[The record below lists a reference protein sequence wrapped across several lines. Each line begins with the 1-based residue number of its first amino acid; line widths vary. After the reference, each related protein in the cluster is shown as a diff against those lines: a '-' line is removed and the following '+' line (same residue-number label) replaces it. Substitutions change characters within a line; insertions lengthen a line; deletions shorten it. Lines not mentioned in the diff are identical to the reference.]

1 MPERQEGVLLTVA
14 RGRTDAE
21 IADELHIRSTAETHV
36 GALMNKLSAR
46 IRRGTITST
55 REWQ

>member
-1 MPERQEGVLLTVA
+1 MLLTVA